1 MYNIKKL
8 IHNLIEVSRVLIG
21 INLLKVWNLQVPFWV
36 PILKAMG
43 ITEKSNM
50 TMTID

>member
-1 MYNIKKL
+1 MYNIREL
-8 IHNLIEVSRVLIG
+8 IHNLIELSRVLIG

-43 ITEKSNM
+43 ITEKSHM
-50 TMTID
+50 TMG